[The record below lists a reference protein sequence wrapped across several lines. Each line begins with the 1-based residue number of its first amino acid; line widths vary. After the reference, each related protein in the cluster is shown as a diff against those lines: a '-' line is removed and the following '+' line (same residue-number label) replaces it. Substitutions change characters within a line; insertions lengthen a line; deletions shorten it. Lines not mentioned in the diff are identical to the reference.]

1 VALEKGIEQ
10 SRTDQNRT
18 ELGYSDT
25 GIQWAWLRRRLY
37 RVKCSYYELA
47 KSHSMKELC
56 GMRLRTVPFSSVPGF
71 PVLRPISIVSG
82 QHPFGFVREIVLDG
96 YALYADGS

>member
-82 QHPFGFVREIVLDG
+82 QHPFRVPQRDRVGWICFIC
-96 YALYADGS
+96 